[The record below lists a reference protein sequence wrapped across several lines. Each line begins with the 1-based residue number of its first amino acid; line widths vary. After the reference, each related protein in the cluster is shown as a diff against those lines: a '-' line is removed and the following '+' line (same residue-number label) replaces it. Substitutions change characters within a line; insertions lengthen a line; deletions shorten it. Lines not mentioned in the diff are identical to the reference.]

1 MKEVQME
8 ARCSKCGR
16 TFMVLMD
23 DAQGALENST
33 MFVQNAPKRLSAK
46 PNKSNP
52 SNKLLP
58 H

>member
-23 DAQGALENST
+23 DAQGGFGELHYVCPECTEKAERQTEQVES
-33 MFVQNAPKRLSAK
+33 
-46 PNKSNP
+46 
-52 SNKLLP
+52 
-58 H
+58 